1 MKPFAIAFSGRI
13 KSGKSS
19 LSSEVATRLNWQRVS
34 FGDQARKI
42 AVIQG
47 LDQNDRSVL
56 QHVGAAQV
64 EANQRGFC
72 QDVIAQAAGWTRAEG
87 LVIDGLR
94 HVEVGAQLARLV
106 APLRLRL
113 VYVETA
119 DDVRE
124 TRVSGADGAQLLNQW
139 ESHSTE
145 TQVPRRLR
153 DVADLIVNGTA
164 SLDEAVRRTL
174 DAIAQWS
181 AADRT

>member
-19 LSSEVATRLNWQRVS
+19 LSSEVASRLSWQRVS

-47 LDQNDRSVL
+47 LDPNDRSVL
-56 QHVGAAQV
+56 QRIGAAQV
-64 EANQRGFC
+64 SANQRGFC
-72 QDVIAQAAGWTRAEG
+72 QDVIAQATGWTRAEG

-94 HVEVGAQLARLV
+94 HVEIGAELAQLV
-106 APLRLRL
+106 SPLRLRL
-113 VYVETA
+113 VYIETA

-124 TRVSGADGAQLLNQW
+124 ARVSDANGAQFLNQW
-139 ESHSTE
+139 EAHSTE
-145 TQVPRRLR
+145 TQVPRQLR
-153 DVADLIVNGTA
+153 DVADLIVSGTA

-174 DAIAQWS
+174 DAAAQWS
-181 AADRT
+181 AVDHT